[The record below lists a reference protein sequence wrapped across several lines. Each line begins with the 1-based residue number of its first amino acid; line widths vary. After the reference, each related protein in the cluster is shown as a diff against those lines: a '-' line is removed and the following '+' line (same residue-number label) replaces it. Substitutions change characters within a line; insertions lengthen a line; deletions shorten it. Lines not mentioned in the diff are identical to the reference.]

1 MAEWQDLA
9 LRMCMEKGHLSGVH
23 SAIEV
28 CCLNHAPEVIHCG
41 DVQAVQGENSCTCSA
56 FLGWTAA
63 AYETQVCQ
71 CPI

>member
-9 LRMCMEKGHLSGVH
+9 LRMCMEKGHWSGAH

-28 CCLNHAPEVIHCG
+28 CCLNHTPEVIHCG
-41 DVQAVQGENSCTCSA
+41 DVQAVQGEHSCTCSA
-56 FLGWTAA
+56 FFGWTAA